1 MTMTTTEQ
9 MGPVPPGANVEGI
22 GDGVRARWSERSDT
36 GFVRTFSLLVELQD
50 TGEFLDTDAYPLLAP
65 ERVEP
70 SAPSETEPDS
80 AFASREEARLALL
93 DILFDEYVTFT
104 HTEEQRET
112 FARICTLLDPSE
124 EV

>member
-1 MTMTTTEQ
+1 MTTTTEQ
-9 MGPVPPGANVEGI
+9 MGPVPPGANMEVLGDAGI
-22 GDGVRARWSERSDT
+22 RARWSERGDD
-36 GFVRTFSLLVELQD
+36 GHVQTFSVLVERLDFGQ
-50 TGEFLDTDAYPLLAP
+50 FLDTDDYPLVAP